1 MTEPVRLSK
10 RMSELG
16 LSSRREADEWIARGW
31 VRVDGKVVSE
41 LGSKVLPHQKI
52 TVERQAAAEQ
62 SKRVTVLINKPV
74 GYVSGQAEDGYQ
86 PAVVLVKPE
95 NHWADDPSPDCSSTR
110 PSCARWCRPDASTS
124 TRSACWC

>member
-16 LSSRREADEWIARGW
+16 LSSRREADDWIAKGW

-62 SKRVTVLINKPV
+62 AKRVTGLGNKPV
-74 GYVSGQAEDGYQ
+74 SYASGEAEEG
-86 PAVVLVKPE
+86 
-95 NHWADDPSPDCSSTR
+95 
-110 PSCARWCRPDASTS
+110 
-124 TRSACWC
+124 